1 MNLLNKI
8 VALFMV
14 IIMCGCASPN
24 VKPNI
29 SVEQLVKSNK
39 AVVVFSIAQPLQ
51 SEGYGDSLFRLTP
64 TGSFNS
70 IYATSHDIMNPFNG
84 TPPSEFND
92 RYGRVATLELAP
104 GEYQVDWMF
113 SDGNGHFSVQGGHPE
128 KNVIRVEAGEVVYV
142 GALSIELQFGEALFN
157 ARRVFGAA
165 GSLSDESAHDIPLF
179 QKKYPKLGKPQIR
192 LFRLGPIVSDT
203 SNVLDSVK

>member
-1 MNLLNKI
+1 MNLLNRI

-64 TGSFNS
+64 MGSFNS

-113 SDGNGHFSVQGGHPE
+113 SDGHGHFSVRGGPE

-142 GALSIELQFGEALFN
+142 GALAIELQFGKSLF
-157 ARRVFGAA
+157 RKVFGAA
-165 GSLSDESAHDIPLF
+165 GSLSDESVRDIPLF

-203 SNVLDSVK
+203 SNVLDAVK